1 MLNRNTLM
9 VLLVLFVL
17 AAVGLWLGV
26 ESFTNATSGTGTITL
41 SASDFYDYMRPQIVK
56 AVQDSLAKPA
66 AAASGPS
73 QGPALQ
79 PNQLPSP
86 MPAAFGQYSQNMN
99 SPAMRQGDDYSG
111 CKPFNKDEY
120 IRKDSIPCW
129 GCSIPAPY

>member
-1 MLNRNTLM
+1 MLSRNTLM
-9 VLLVLFVL
+9 VLLILVIL
-17 AAVGLWLGV
+17 AGAGIWLST
-26 ESFTNATSGTGTITL
+26 ESFVDATASTITL

-56 AVQDSLAKPA
+56 AVQDSLNAKPA
-66 AAASGPS
+66 APTAVAS
-73 QGPALQ
+73 GPALQ
-79 PNQLPSP
+79 PNQMPSP

-120 IRKDSIPCW
+120 IRKDSIPCY

>member
-9 VLLVLFVL
+9 VLLVLFVVAGL
-17 AAVGLWLGV
+17 SLWLGI
-26 ESFTNATSGTGTITL
+26 ESFTNASSGTITL

-56 AVQDSLAKPA
+56 AVQDSLAKPDT
-66 AAASGPS
+66 AASGPAQG
-73 QGPALQ
+73 QGPALR
-79 PNQLPSP
+79 PNTLPSP
-86 MPAAFGQYSQNMN
+86 MQAAFGQYSQNMN